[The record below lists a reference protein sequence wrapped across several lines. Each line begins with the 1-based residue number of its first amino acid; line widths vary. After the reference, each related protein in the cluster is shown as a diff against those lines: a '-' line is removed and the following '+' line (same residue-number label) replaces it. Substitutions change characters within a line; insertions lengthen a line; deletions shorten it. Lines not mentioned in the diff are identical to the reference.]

1 MAFTSKLGVVGL
13 VNPTMRPG
21 PTEELIRLLPEG
33 VGVIPLFLNIQEG
46 SRAEFKRIVASYQ
59 PQVAILADQECDLI
73 HLIGAPPFMVL
84 GRKNET
90 RLIAEWR
97 KKYRTPIFTVA
108 QNHVAALRAL
118 GAKRI
123 IGATYFPA
131 SLNAIFAKYMED
143 AGFKVLAMDGVD
155 VPFHKVQELPEQK
168 IFAHIKRSFQR
179 NAGADA
185 IYMLGSGWRTLNIID
200 KLERELGVPVVHPV
214 TARCWEIQKRLKV
227 PVKRKGFGRLLEAMP

>member
-33 VGVIPLFLNIQEG
+33 IGVIPLFLNIQEG
-46 SRAEFKRIVASYQ
+46 TQAEFKRIVASYQ
-59 PQVAILADQECDLI
+59 PQVALLAEQECDLI

-84 GRKNET
+84 GRKDET
-90 RLIAEWR
+90 KLTAAWR
-97 KKYRTPIFTVA
+97 KKYRTPIFTVP

-118 GAKRI
+118 GARSI

-131 SLNAIFAKYMED
+131 KLNAIFAQYMRD

-155 VPFHKVQELPEQK
+155 VPFHKVQELPERQ
-168 IFAHIKRSFQR
+168 IFAHIKRSFR
-179 NAGADA
+179 RHPGADA

-214 TARCWEIQKRLKV
+214 TARCWEIQKRLHVRK
-227 PVKRKGFGRLLEAMP
+227 PRKGFGRLLEAMP